1 MVGLSVVVSFRIDRE
16 LKRRM
21 DELRHINWSEVVR
34 RAIAEVVARELAR
47 REEKDFVRIR
57 RAVLRSKKLLRRV
70 EGWSSVEEIRRW
82 RERR

>member
-1 MVGLSVVVSFRIDRE
+1 LSVVVSFRIDRE

-47 REEKDFVRIR
+47 REEKDFARIR
-57 RAVLRSKKLLRRV
+57 RAVLRSKKLVRRV

>member
-1 MVGLSVVVSFRIDRE
+1 MSVVVSFRIDRE